1 MTSRPPSNEIALLRE
16 IDSIAD
22 RFESEWSANRQPRIE
37 DFLSESSDEVRP
49 RLFSELLAIEVEWR
63 ARRGLPVDSAEYE
76 RRFPDAREVISAVLS
91 KWEESS
97 LAPAPA
103 GKPDQENADDARLVG
118 ETVISSRAG
127 ESSSPQAGRS
137 KVSPVLPGGSE
148 LPRTIGR
155 YKVLKLLGAG
165 AMGKVYLALDEELQ
179 RRVAIKVPKQDI
191 AANSDEAERF
201 RREARAAATLN
212 HPNIC
217 AVHDIGETDGHRYI
231 TMAYI
236 EGRSLQAIT
245 RNGRQQP
252 QRQAAMLIRKLAQAL
267 QTAHEQGIVHR
278 DLKPA
283 NIMLDKKHEPVI
295 MDFGLALLVDREE
308 EARLTHSGVIVG
320 SPAYMSPEQVSG
332 DPNAVGPQSDIY
344 SLGVILYELL
354 ASHLP
359 YQGGVMAVLSQI
371 QTTDPPP
378 IQTQRQ
384 DVDPALATIC
394 HRMMARSL
402 GDRYASMR
410 EVADDLTRWL
420 KGEGSTTPQTMPTP
434 SPQASLEEL
443 ARGARTQTWVHRTR
457 RPTPPWWNRSTAI
470 AAAVLLPVILM
481 GVLMLL
487 RTSTG
492 DVRIEV
498 NDARIGV
505 ELDGDRITLT
515 DLGWK
520 GKKRAGKH
528 QLSLLVNGVAVPIGE
543 TLPITIEGQ
552 DHQLVATLGGM
563 RLSSSEFHLERDKTA
578 ALEISLVP
586 RVSPSGRKSD
596 SPETPPSPTAQSP
609 PPPAPL
615 RLLWKRQVAPPPEN
629 GKRRF
634 PVQYVGFTSDN
645 RSLITAIIGKVE
657 LLSAADGQSMRRLP
671 YGGAYLGTS
680 IGQPL
685 VASVMS
691 RPDSSVGTDVL
702 NLASGETVPLV
713 TSELESFPSIKR
725 LAISPDGSLCALGTA
740 RHDEAGRLF
749 EYNDF
754 VVWNVRENRILWE
767 RSLPGDSSLKY
778 FRFSPDGRFLLAGNC
793 REEGNTQKGPLL
805 LDAHTGRSVKF
816 LAPYVQGY
824 STDAEFLPDGS
835 AVLVTTISGKFVQIN
850 LDDPTKYRDFNWP
863 YLTDLEQKIYGIE
876 VTPDGKHAWTARG
889 DGKVALW
896 NLQQGKP
903 IREIE
908 DLYPKDQRSNLIE
921 NRNYAFELSPDGRYL
936 AITDNE
942 GSVALYEVAGDLE
955 SLVLETVPPKVPVT
969 PQMSQVP
976 APEHKREAS
985 PPLVFRELWQRQVA
999 GDGKEWV
1006 YMAFADF
1013 VAGGKSIVTANST
1026 TEKSNI
1032 ELLDATDGRFVSR
1045 LPFYTPNLSSCRN
1058 LAFLAATV
1066 GTGPAANAEIWELEP
1081 SLRGRSLRAVDDSL
1095 GRATIAISPDGKL
1108 CVQFRPGPVV
1118 EPREQ
1123 KLVAWDIEQNEVLW
1137 EKSIKL
1143 AAAMRFLRF
1152 SGDGRHLLVPL
1163 WRPTGGG
1170 EYDIGPMLLDARTGE
1185 ERHFL
1190 RPNVVSSVVDG
1201 EFLPDDS
1208 AVVLPMVNGN
1218 LVLLDVENPSD
1229 MRMFHWPSQTE
1240 EPRAIQQVELTPDG
1254 KYALTASADGQVGIW
1269 DLKFGVLLQ
1278 ELDDIYPGSKDIW
1291 QSPLPVFE
1299 LSHDGG
1305 HLLVGDGTGLLTVYE
1320 VTTVSGSAVV
1330 RAVPTEPALTDFEP
1344 RGLRELW
1351 SSRIGAASD
1360 NEPTSIRCFDF
1371 IEDGKSLLVA
1381 IPKAVELLS
1390 TVEGKS
1396 ERRFATMP
1404 YVPNLATCREGTR
1417 FVIDALQAGA
1427 GTGPGP
1433 KHRTQIWDLKSGEW
1447 ARHISPSFT
1456 GERNNTSGSRQL
1468 AISPDGRICVLAA
1481 IRVLGEYTWKVGVVA
1496 WDVERN
1502 ELLWELDLHHHL
1514 WPPFVRLS
1522 HDGRLLLV
1530 PGHPEHADYGP
1541 ILVEAQSGTVLH
1553 ALATPGHA
1561 CDGEFLPDDSAVL
1574 ITTNT
1579 GTILQS
1585 DTNAPSKF
1593 RLLNWPGD
1601 GNEGRII
1608 PDIEITPGGRYA
1620 FITRQDGKIG
1630 VWDLQ
1635 AGKLLRE
1642 FEGFVR
1648 AYEELFM
1655 YRRCFELSPDGRHL
1669 AIADSQRG
1677 LTMYEVLSESIVPEP
1692 TPASSSASN
1701 PPARED

>member
-1 MTSRPPSNEIALLRE
+1 
-16 IDSIAD
+16 
-22 RFESEWSANRQPRIE
+22 
-37 DFLSESSDEVRP
+37 
-49 RLFSELLAIEVEWR
+49 
-63 ARRGLPVDSAEYE
+63 
-76 RRFPDAREVISAVLS
+76 
-91 KWEESS
+91 
-97 LAPAPA
+97 
-103 GKPDQENADDARLVG
+103 
-118 ETVISSRAG
+118 
-127 ESSSPQAGRS
+127 
-137 KVSPVLPGGSE
+137 
-148 LPRTIGR
+148 
-155 YKVLKLLGAG
+155 
-165 AMGKVYLALDEELQ
+165 
-179 RRVAIKVPKQDI
+179 
-191 AANSDEAERF
+191 
-201 RREARAAATLN
+201 
-212 HPNIC
+212 
-217 AVHDIGETDGHRYI
+217 
-231 TMAYI
+231 
-236 EGRSLQAIT
+236 
-245 RNGRQQP
+245 
-252 QRQAAMLIRKLAQAL
+252 MLIRKLAQAL

-767 RSLPGDSSLKY
+767 RSLPGDSSLKF

-863 YLTDLEQKIYGIE
+863 YLTDMEQKIYGIE

-908 DLYPKDQRSNLIE
+908 DLYPKDQRSNHIE

-942 GSVALYEVAGDLE
+942 GSVALYEVA
-955 SLVLETVPPKVPVT
+955 
-969 PQMSQVP
+969 
-976 APEHKREAS
+976 
-985 PPLVFRELWQRQVA
+985 
-999 GDGKEWV
+999 
-1006 YMAFADF
+1006 
-1013 VAGGKSIVTANST
+1013 
-1026 TEKSNI
+1026 
-1032 ELLDATDGRFVSR
+1032 
-1045 LPFYTPNLSSCRN
+1045 
-1058 LAFLAATV
+1058 
-1066 GTGPAANAEIWELEP
+1066 
-1081 SLRGRSLRAVDDSL
+1081 
-1095 GRATIAISPDGKL
+1095 
-1108 CVQFRPGPVV
+1108 
-1118 EPREQ
+1118 
-1123 KLVAWDIEQNEVLW
+1123 
-1137 EKSIKL
+1137 
-1143 AAAMRFLRF
+1143 
-1152 SGDGRHLLVPL
+1152 
-1163 WRPTGGG
+1163 
-1170 EYDIGPMLLDARTGE
+1170 
-1185 ERHFL
+1185 
-1190 RPNVVSSVVDG
+1190 
-1201 EFLPDDS
+1201 
-1208 AVVLPMVNGN
+1208 
-1218 LVLLDVENPSD
+1218 
-1229 MRMFHWPSQTE
+1229 
-1240 EPRAIQQVELTPDG
+1240 
-1254 KYALTASADGQVGIW
+1254 
-1269 DLKFGVLLQ
+1269 
-1278 ELDDIYPGSKDIW
+1278 
-1291 QSPLPVFE
+1291 
-1299 LSHDGG
+1299 
-1305 HLLVGDGTGLLTVYE
+1305 
-1320 VTTVSGSAVV
+1320 
-1330 RAVPTEPALTDFEP
+1330 VPTEPPSTDFEP

-1351 SSRIGAASD
+1351 TSRIGVPDDGS
-1360 NEPTSIRCFDF
+1360 PTSIRCFDF